1 MPGMENHGSIFSR
14 SPTVLLGV
22 MRFGDIATVIICGVL
37 AYFWR
42 HGFTE
47 IPERYWLAVGIASLL
62 TAQIF
67 HFSRLYMFSVL
78 DRLFRQVGL
87 LLPAWGA
94 VGMMLIAMMFF
105 TKSGEDFSRVWA
117 ATWFVAT
124 LIGFV
129 SLRIWLKISLMRWR
143 AQGHLNRNIAIVGA
157 GSHGR
162 RLIEHLHAQTDG
174 RGFNLIGLFDDRRT
188 RIPASDID
196 GVPILGT
203 VEDLI
208 ALSRKN
214 RVDLVIIALP
224 WTAEARLVQIINQLR
239 QCPVDLQLC
248 PEDIGFRL
256 FDRRIDYMAGVPML
270 TVFERP
276 LTGWN
281 YVLKEIEDR
290 VLAAL
295 ILLLISPILLLI
307 ALAIKVESSGPV
319 LFRQQ
324 RYGFN
329 NNLITVLKFRSMYH
343 DRPPDSES
351 GTPQAQRHDPRIT
364 AVGRFLRRTSLD
376 ELPQFFNVLQG
387 SMSIVGPRPHAVA
400 HNEQYAEVI
409 NQYYGRHRVKPGITG
424 WAQIHGYRGETE
436 TLDKMEKRVEYDL
449 FYIENW
455 SLMLDLKIIFLTL
468 FVGFVHENAY

>member
-1 MPGMENHGSIFSR
+1 MEGQGSIFTR
-14 SPTVLLGV
+14 SPTVLLGLL
-22 MRFGDIATVIICGVL
+22 RFGDIAMVVVCGVA

-47 IPERYWLAVGIASLL
+47 LPERYWLALAIAALL

-78 DRLFRQVGL
+78 DRLFRQLGL

-94 VGMMLIAMMFF
+94 VGMLLIAMMFF
-105 TKSGEDFSRVWA
+105 TKTGEDFSRVWA
-117 ATWFVAT
+117 ATWFAAS
-124 LIGFV
+124 LAGFALV
-129 SLRIWLKISLMRWR
+129 RIWLKISLMRWR
-143 AQGHLNRNIAIVGA
+143 AQGQLNRNVAIVGA
-157 GSHGR
+157 GAHGR
-162 RLIEHLHAQTDG
+162 RLIEHLLAQSESG
-174 RGFNLIGLFDDRRT
+174 GFNLIGLFDDRTT
-188 RIPASDID
+188 RIPAHDIE
-196 GVPILGT
+196 GVPILGS
-203 VEDLI
+203 VDDLI
-208 ALSRKN
+208 EQSRRK
-214 RVDLVIIALP
+214 RIDQVIIALP
-224 WTAEARLVQIINQLR
+224 WTAENRLVQIINKLR

-256 FDRRIDYMAGVPML
+256 FERRIDYTAGVPMI

-295 ILLLISPILLLI
+295 ILLLVSPLMLLI
-307 ALAIKVESSGPV
+307 ALAIKLESSGPV

-343 DRPPDSES
+343 GRAPDAEQ

-376 ELPQFFNVLQG
+376 ELPQFLNVLEG

-400 HNEQYAEVI
+400 HNQQYGEVI
-409 NQYYGRHRVKPGITG
+409 NQYFGRHRVKPGITG

-436 TLDKMEKRVEYDL
+436 TLEKMEKRVEYDL
-449 FYIENW
+449 YYIENW
-455 SLMLDLKIIFLTL
+455 SLLLDLKIIFLTL